1 MHRGARPAGAAA
13 RPPAYTAAPV
23 NLPLLALAGAV
34 SVAAVVAVSARD
46 GRLVTIGLVGSLAL
60 GPLVADPLPD
70 PLAVAARIVA
80 ATLAVYIVRAVL
92 REAPPTRGSRLG
104 WPAEAAAAAAAFA
117 AGIGAH
123 AFAGGGEGPAPA
135 VAAGFALTAV
145 AVGPL
150 IDGRDMVRLGIGLLL
165 LVASADLV
173 RAGFV
178 GTPSALEELAVAG
191 AVVAVGLAAVVL
203 AVGAEPIAALEADLL
218 PHGRPEP

>member
-1 MHRGARPAGAAA
+1 M
-13 RPPAYTAAPV
+13 

-34 SVAAVVAVSARD
+34 AVAAVVAVSARD
-46 GRLVTIGLVGSLAL
+46 GRLVAIGLVGALSL

-80 ATLAVYIVRAVL
+80 AALAVYIVRAVL

-123 AFAGGGEGPAPA
+123 AFAGGGEGPAAA
-135 VAAGFALTAV
+135 VAGGFALTTLAV
-145 AVGPL
+145 APL
-150 IDGRDMVRLGIGLLL
+150 ADGRDMVRLGIGLLL

-173 RAGFV
+173 RTGFV
-178 GTPSALEELAVAG
+178 GTPSALEEVVVAG
-191 AVVAVGLAAVVL
+191 AVVAAGVAAAVL
-203 AVGAEPIAALEADLL
+203 AVGAEPIATLEAELL
-218 PHGRPEP
+218 PHGRREP